1 MKNLSVKKITS
12 QGFSLIEMVIV
23 IIIIG
28 ILLAGLMKMT
38 SATKS
43 AKISTL
49 NQNIVNLATA
59 ATTWGQQDNQGS
71 YDSISLSK
79 LISSGVLSNAWGNGA
94 RSKNPFAGGLSI
106 QSANSGNGFVI
117 IANDIPTDVCNK
129 YGSSS
134 GKHQVT
140 IPTADSWK
148 CSGGVLKVGFGTNVA
163 Q

>member
-1 MKNLSVKKITS
+1 
-12 QGFSLIEMVIV
+12 
-23 IIIIG
+23 
-28 ILLAGLMKMT
+28 MT

-94 RSKNPFAGGLSI
+94 SSKNPFAGGLSI
-106 QSANSGNGFVI
+106 QSANSGNGFI
-117 IANDIPTDVCNK
+117 ITANDIPSDVCNNV
-129 YGSSS
+129 YGSST
-134 GKHQVT
+134 GQHKVT
-140 IPTADSWK
+140 IPTADSWE
-148 CSGGVLKVGFGTNVA
+148 CTSNTLKVAFG
-163 Q
+163 QSLD